1 MDINTLRSIVTVLA
15 FIAFV
20 GIVVW
25 AWSRRNQASFDEAA
39 LLPFRQDDCAVLQ
52 NSKKYFKEIP

>member
-1 MDINTLRSIVTVLA
+1 MDINALRSIVTLLA
-15 FIAFV
+15 FAAFI

-39 LLPFRQDDCAVLQ
+39 HLPFRQND
-52 NSKKYFKEIP
+52 